1 MHTHTFVISAYKESQ
16 YLDSCIQSLLCQQV
30 KSNLVIATSTPNE
43 FIAQKAQQ
51 YGLSYM
57 LNKSLEAGIAN
68 DWNFALEVAQTNL
81 VTIVHQDDIYEDD
94 YALKMVNA
102 FEKSKG
108 NALISFSNYREI
120 LDNRLR
126 SNSLNFMVKK
136 ILLAPFFF
144 THSISSVFF
153 KKFILSFGDTIC
165 CPSVTFNKAALKDFK
180 FSSDFYCALD
190 WYAWYQ
196 LSQSEGAFLFINK
209 KLVQHRIH
217 NESATTAN
225 LDTGVRQQEERKIL
239 NMIWGITIGNFIS
252 RLYSLGHKSNLVN

>member
-16 YLDSCIQSLLCQQV
+16 YLDSCIQSLLGQQA

-51 YGLSYM
+51 YGLHYM
-57 LNKSLEAGIAN
+57 VNKSLEAGIAN
-68 DWNFALEVAQTNL
+68 DWNFALDIAQTDL
-81 VTIVHQDDIYEDD
+81 VTIVHQDDVYEDE

-108 NALISFSNYREI
+108 NALIAFSNYREI

-144 THSISSVFF
+144 THSISSVFL
-153 KKFILSFGDTIC
+153 KKFILSFGDPIC
-165 CPSVTFNKAALKDFK
+165 CPSVTFNKTALKDFK

-190 WYAWYQ
+190 WYAWYE
-196 LSQSEGAFLFINK
+196 LAKKEGAFLYVNK
-209 KLVQHRIH
+209 KLLQHRIH

-225 LDTGVRQQEERKIL
+225 LDTGIRQQEECKIL
-239 NMIWGITIGNFIS
+239 NMIWGSRIGSFIS
-252 RLYSLGHKSNLVN
+252 RLYSIGHKSNIVN